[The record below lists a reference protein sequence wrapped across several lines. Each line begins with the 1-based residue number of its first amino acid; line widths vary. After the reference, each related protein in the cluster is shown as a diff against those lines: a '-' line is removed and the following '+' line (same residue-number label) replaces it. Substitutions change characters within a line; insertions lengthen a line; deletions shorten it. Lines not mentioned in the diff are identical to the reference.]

1 MSKYFLSNRAVE
13 DLSDIWN
20 YTYEVWSENQADK
33 YYGLLIDSC
42 DEISVNPEIGKNYDE
57 IDENIFGYK
66 TGRHIIFYQV
76 IKVDVIEVVR
86 ILHESMD
93 LKNRMKE

>member
-1 MSKYFLSNRAVE
+1 MSRYFLSNKAVE
-13 DLSDIWN
+13 DLSGIWN
-20 YTYEVWSENQADK
+20 YTYEVWSEQQADK

-66 TGRHIIFYQV
+66 AGRHIIFYQV